1 MRGHKGSLGGGSLAR
16 RPEVEEPAVSE
27 ARAEPR
33 LQLLPKVSAA
43 SAERLGRSRDRGTSP
58 RVRGAKQGEPSV
70 EKWSACLVH
79 DLSPPGL
86 IPPPSKKLEK
96 MTPIFRTGKRAWPFV
111 PCPPACLGF
120 RVMPSAELASRVGLW
135 SNLSSEQ
142 ST

>member
-16 RPEVEEPAVSE
+16 RPAVEEPAVSE

-43 SAERLGRSRDRGTSP
+43 SAERLGRSRDRGTSS

-96 MTPIFRTGKRAWPFV
+96 NDPNFQNWKACLAFRSL
-111 PCPPACLGF
+111 PACL
-120 RVMPSAELASRVGLW
+120 SGL
-135 SNLSSEQ
+135 
-142 ST
+142 